1 MQQLRSAN
9 QVKNGESQQ
18 TVNLPLN
25 GTELLN
31 QNLSDYNSL
40 LYVLPIHV
48 EPITTCMV
56 TKTLLMSAWEQFVQS
71 LIEIIKSSV
80 VLE

>member
-9 QVKNGESQQ
+9 QVKNGDSQQ

-31 QNLSDYNSL
+31 QNLTDYNSL

-48 EPITTCMV
+48 ELITTCMV

-80 VLE
+80 V